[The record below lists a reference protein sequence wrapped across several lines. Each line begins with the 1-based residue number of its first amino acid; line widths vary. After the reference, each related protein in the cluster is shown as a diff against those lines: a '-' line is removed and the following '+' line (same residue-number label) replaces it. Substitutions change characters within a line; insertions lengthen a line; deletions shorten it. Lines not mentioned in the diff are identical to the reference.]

1 MTLFKICGL
10 KDSRNALVARENG
23 ASFLGFVFV
32 HGVRRELSLDLAIQ
46 ILNEYRNE
54 SGRGGPAL
62 VGLFANQPI
71 EEVNEIISECG
82 LDYAQLCGDE
92 DKSYWDEVDAEVI
105 KQVKID
111 FGVNSK
117 LINSDLDNIFG
128 AGYIPLLDKYE
139 KGALGGT
146 GKTFDWNV
154 IEQFNLSGKFI
165 LAGGLDSENV
175 SQAIRVSR
183 PWAVDVST
191 GVETDGAKDE
201 SKIFAFAAAVNDVK
215 S

>member
-1 MTLFKICGL
+1 M
-10 KDSRNALVARENG
+10 
-23 ASFLGFVFV
+23 

-71 EEVNEIISECG
+71 EEVNEIISQCG

-117 LINSDLDNIFG
+117 LINLDLDNIFG

-165 LAGGLDSENV
+165 LAGGLNSENV
-175 SQAIRVSR
+175 SQAIKVSR

>member
-10 KDSRNALVARENG
+10 KDSQNALVARENG

-71 EEVNEIISECG
+71 EEVNEIISQCG

-117 LINSDLDNIFG
+117 LINLDLDNIFG

-165 LAGGLDSENV
+165 LAGGLNSENV

>member
-10 KDSRNALVARENG
+10 KDSQNAIVARENG

-32 HGVRRELSLDLAIQ
+32 HGVRREVSLDLAIR
-46 ILNEYRNE
+46 IIDEYRYE

-62 VGLFANQPI
+62 VVLFANQPI

-82 LDYAQLCGDE
+82 LDYAQLCGEE

-128 AGYIPLLDKYE
+128 SGYIPLLDKYE
-139 KGALGGT
+139 KGTLGGT

-154 IEQFNLSGKFI
+154 IGQFNLSGKFI
-165 LAGGLDSENV
+165 LAGGLTSKNV
-175 SQAIRVSR
+175 SQAIRVSQ

>member
-10 KDSRNALVARENG
+10 KDSQNAIVARENG

-32 HGVRRELSLDLAIQ
+32 HGVRREVSLDLAIR
-46 ILNEYRNE
+46 IIDEYRNE

-82 LDYAQLCGDE
+82 LDYAQLCGEE

-128 AGYIPLLDKYE
+128 SGYIPLLDKYE
-139 KGALGGT
+139 KGTLGGT

-154 IEQFNLSGKFI
+154 IGQFNLSGKFI
-165 LAGGLDSENV
+165 LAGGLTSKNV
-175 SQAIRVSR
+175 SQAIRVSQ

>member
-10 KDSRNALVARENG
+10 KDSQNAIVARENG

-32 HGVRRELSLDLAIQ
+32 HGVRREVSLDLAIR
-46 ILNEYRNE
+46 IIDEYRYE

-82 LDYAQLCGDE
+82 LDYAQLCGEE

-128 AGYIPLLDKYE
+128 SGYIPLLDKYE
-139 KGALGGT
+139 KGTLGGT

-154 IEQFNLSGKFI
+154 IGQFNLSGKFI
-165 LAGGLDSENV
+165 LAGGLTSKNV
-175 SQAIRVSR
+175 SQAIRV
-183 PWAVDVST
+183 
-191 GVETDGAKDE
+191 
-201 SKIFAFAAAVNDVK
+201 
-215 S
+215 

>member
-10 KDSRNALVARENG
+10 KDSQNALVARENG

>member
-10 KDSRNALVARENG
+10 KDSQNALVARENG

-32 HGVRRELSLDLAIQ
+32 HGVRREVSLDLAIR
-46 ILNEYRNE
+46 IIDEYRYE

-82 LDYAQLCGDE
+82 LDYAQLCGEE

-128 AGYIPLLDKYE
+128 SGYIPLLDKYE
-139 KGALGGT
+139 KGTLGGT

-154 IEQFNLSGKFI
+154 IGQFNLSGKFI
-165 LAGGLDSENV
+165 LAGGLTSKNV
-175 SQAIRVSR
+175 SQAIRVSQ

>member
-10 KDSRNALVARENG
+10 KDSQNALVARENG

-71 EEVNEIISECG
+71 EEVNEIISQCG